1 MYVLIEIAFA
11 VLIIAVIFCHSDARK
26 WLWELN
32 SFHRGFAVT
41 LIALVFAGQAF
52 NESRK
57 MFPFVRWSMYTEINK
72 DDVVELG
79 KFQAL
84 HFNGELQWV
93 NPTIYYPSLS
103 RNHHERARL
112 AIRKLKDNELSDFV
126 TDLFDQYMIAIGDRH
141 SNNHIG
147 NPVIEIRAVLQ
158 TAQANDGLVQ
168 TSHEVVRTLKLPKAP
183 LVVSARR
190 LK

>member
-1 MYVLIEIAFA
+1 MFVLLEIAFA
-11 VLIIAVIFCHSDARK
+11 VLIIVVIFCNAGARK
-26 WLWELN
+26 WLAELN

-41 LIALVFAGQAF
+41 LIALVFTGQAF

-57 MFPFVRWSMYTEINK
+57 MFPFVRWSMYTEINQ
-72 DDVVELG
+72 DSVVELG

-84 HFNGELQWV
+84 HFDGEVQWV

-103 RNHHERARL
+103 RNHHERTRL

-126 TDLFDQYMIAIGDRH
+126 ADLFDQYMTAIGERH
-141 SNNHIG
+141 SENHVG

-158 TAQANDGLVQ
+158 TARANDGVVH

-183 LVVSARR
+183 QIVSARR
-190 LK
+190 VK